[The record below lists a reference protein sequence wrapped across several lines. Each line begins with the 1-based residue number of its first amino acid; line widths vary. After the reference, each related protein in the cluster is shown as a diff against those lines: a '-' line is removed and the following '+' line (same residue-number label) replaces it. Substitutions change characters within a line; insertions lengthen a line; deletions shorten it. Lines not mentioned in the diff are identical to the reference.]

1 MMATSA
7 LSDFTKMPVMP
18 KLPKLEALTQP
29 EPTPKGMLGPVEVG
43 PVLSELGSAESEA
56 ALAVGQ
62 RDIDI
67 EQAKRE
73 EKATEARMKAENLA
87 TFSEEVKAMPERKTL
102 EQARQEMST
111 MAFVPTKDT
120 ATDLAAMFSLIN
132 IVGMLVGKSDA
143 QRSMYAMNGMLEGY
157 QKGRAD
163 LYKKE
168 QVEFDKN
175 FKAMQAKVA
184 TLEKALTE
192 AMEVKKYDKEKGELL
207 VTMALAEADSQ
218 VLKAMR
224 VRQGDVAVLENVR
237 KARKD
242 FDTLVG
248 INNTLVK
255 DANARADAAAAR
267 AQADRIAKE
276 NRAAADE
283 RARLGREQQKA
294 LAELKAGQPG
304 KQGQNALTFAS
315 RVYGNIENATND
327 LVNLTNLPAVAES
340 PIFAGMIGADRE
352 TVLRNITAFA
362 ARKVTNKDQRA
373 FEQIANSLD
382 AALARL
388 EAQGLANGSTR
399 GAIASFSAL
408 KPREGDDAI
417 NMAIY
422 LARVKQEIE
431 TGIKVHGEMPGA
443 TPGQKQNNVRNIE
456 RINKTVPFSVEDTL
470 DVLKANRKPL
480 GKKMEQ
486 LLTQPQIVPNVS
498 MEPQAQQ
505 QKPMPSPEKL
515 KAYADKNF
523 GGDVN
528 QATSYLQSQGYK

>member
-1 MMATSA
+1 MAVSA
-7 LSDFTKMPVMP
+7 LSELTKMPNLPLTNKLKQP
-18 KLPKLEALTQP
+18 KATP
-29 EPTPKGMLGPVEVG
+29 EGMLGPTEVG
-43 PVLSELGSAESEA
+43 PVLSELGTAESEA
-56 ALAVGQ
+56 ALKVAEG
-62 RDIDI
+62 DIAI
-67 EQAKRE
+67 KQAERQDVAK
-73 EKATEARMKAENLA
+73 EARLKSENLDR
-87 TFSEEVKAMPERKTL
+87 FSKEVQAMPERTNL
-102 EQARQEMST
+102 QQAREDMSA
-111 MAFVPTKDT
+111 MSFVPTKET
-120 ATDLAAMFSLIN
+120 ATDLAAMFSLIS

-168 QVEFDKN
+168 QIEFDKN

-192 AMEVKKYDKEKGELL
+192 AMEVKKYDREKGDLL
-207 VTMALAEADSQ
+207 VTMALAESDSP

-237 KARKD
+237 KIRKD
-242 FDTLVG
+242 VDTLVG
-248 INNTLVK
+248 LNNNLAQ
-255 DANARADAAAAR
+255 DANRRADAKAAR
-267 AQADRIAKE
+267 EQADRIARE
-276 NRAAADE
+276 NRFAADE
-283 RARLGREQQKA
+283 RARLAREQQKA
-294 LAELKAGQPG
+294 LADAKAGQPG

-340 PIFAGMIGADRE
+340 PIFAGMIGADRD

-362 ARKVTNKDQRA
+362 ARKVTDKDQRA

-431 TGIKVHGEMPGA
+431 TGIKVHAEMPGA
-443 TPGQKQNNVRNIE
+443 TPGQRQNNVKNIE

-470 DVLKANRKPL
+470 NVLKANRKPL

-498 MEPQAQQ
+498 MEPQ
-505 QKPMPSPEKL
+505 ER
-515 KAYADKNF
+515 
-523 GGDVN
+523 
-528 QATSYLQSQGYK
+528 QSKYEMGQIIKKGNKTYQIIGLDDPNDPDIEEVK

>member
-1 MMATSA
+1 MAASA
-7 LSDFTKMPVMP
+7 LNELTKMPVMP
-18 KLPKLEALTQP
+18 KLPKLASLTQP
-29 EPTPKGMLGPVEVG
+29 EPTPKGMLGGAEIG
-43 PVLSELGSAESEA
+43 PILSELGGAESKA
-56 ALAVGQ
+56 AFDVAQ
-62 RDIDI
+62 ADINI
-67 EQAKRE
+67 EQAKRQE
-73 EKATEARMKAENLA
+73 TAKEARMKVEELDK
-87 TFSEEVKAMPERKTL
+87 FSQEVKAMPERKTL
-102 EQARQEMST
+102 QEAREEMSNK
-111 MAFVPTKDT
+111 AFVPTKDN

-168 QVEFDKN
+168 QIEFDKN

-184 TLEKALTE
+184 TLEKGLAE
-192 AMEVKKYDKEKGELL
+192 AMEVKKYDKEKGDLL
-207 VTMALAEADSQ
+207 VTMALAESDSQ

-224 VRQGDVAVLENVR
+224 SRQGDVAVLENVR

-242 FDTLVG
+242 LDTVAGL
-248 INNTLVK
+248 INSNAK
-255 DANARADAAAAR
+255 EANARADAAKAR
-267 AQADRIAKE
+267 ADADRIARL
-276 NRAAADE
+276 NREAADE
-283 RARLGREQQKA
+283 RARLGRVQQKE

-340 PIFAGMIGADRE
+340 PIFAGMIGADRD

-443 TPGQKQNNVRNIE
+443 TPGQKQNNLRNIE
-456 RINKTVPFSVEDTL
+456 RINQTVPFSVEDTL
-470 DVLKANRKPL
+470 NVLKANRRPL

-486 LLTQPQIVPNVS
+486 LLTQPQIVPNTT
-498 MEPQAQQ
+498 
-505 QKPMPSPEKL
+505 MPSQ
-515 KAYADKNF
+515 DR
-523 GGDVN
+523 
-528 QATSYLQSQGYK
+528 QSKYEMGQIIKKGNKTYQIIGLDDPNDPDIEEVK

>member
-1 MMATSA
+1 MATSA

-18 KLPKLEALTQP
+18 KLPKTAALTQP
-29 EPTPKGMLGPVEVG
+29 KATPEGMLGPAEIG
-43 PVLSELGSAESEA
+43 PILSELGSAESEA
-56 ALAVGQ
+56 ALKVAEG
-62 RDIDI
+62 DIAIKEAERQD
-67 EQAKRE
+67 R
-73 EKATEARMKAENLA
+73 ATEARLKSENLDR
-87 TFSEEVKAMPERKTL
+87 FSKEVQAMPERATL
-102 EQARQEMST
+102 QQAREDMSN

-168 QVEFDKN
+168 QIEFDKN

-192 AMEVKKYDKEKGELL
+192 AMEVKKYDKEKGDLM
-207 VTMALAEADSQ
+207 VTMALAESDSS

-224 VRQGDVAVLENVR
+224 LNQGDVAVLNNVR
-237 KARKD
+237 RARTDMDK
-242 FDTLVG
+242 LVG
-248 INNTLVK
+248 LNNTLVK
-255 DANARADAAAAR
+255 DANARADAE
-267 AQADRIAKE
+267 RIARL
-276 NRAAADE
+276 NREAADK
-283 RARLGREQQKA
+283 RARLGREQQLA
-294 LAELKAGQPG
+294 LAEAKAGQPG

-340 PIFAGMIGADRE
+340 PIFAGMIGADRD

-362 ARKVTNKDQRA
+362 ARKVTDKDQRA

-505 QKPMPSPEKL
+505 QKPMPLPEKL